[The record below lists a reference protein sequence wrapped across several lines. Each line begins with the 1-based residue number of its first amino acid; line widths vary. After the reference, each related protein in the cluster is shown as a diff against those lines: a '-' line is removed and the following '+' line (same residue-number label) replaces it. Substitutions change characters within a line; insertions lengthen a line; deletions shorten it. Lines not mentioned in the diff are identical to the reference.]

1 KGGRTHTIYPEKRI
15 YNVGQMPMTEAA
27 IDVSP
32 FRDIYLALGEP
43 LGKRSWSIRMYYK
56 PLVRWIWAG
65 GLMMF
70 VGGIIAL
77 LDRRYYRRPLGIPV

>member
-1 KGGRTHTIYPEKRI
+1 
-15 YNVGQMPMTEAA
+15 MTEAA

-32 FRDIYLALGEP
+32 FRDIYIAMGEP
-43 LGKRSWSIRMYYK
+43 LDAGAWSIRLYFK

-70 VGGIIAL
+70 LGGCCGLA
-77 LDRRYYRRPLGIPV
+77 DRRMYKKVVA